1 MRLLLLIGLSAC
13 AFAAMPMVTVAAMPF
28 SPTAPAVT
36 QVDNNI
42 IMVARGGHGHH
53 YGWTRSHGRHLGFVR
68 GRHLA
73 WR

>member
-13 AFAAMPMVTVAAMPF
+13 AFAAMPMVTVAAMPS

-42 IMVARGGHGHH
+42 ITVARGGHGHH
-53 YGWTRSHGRHLGFVR
+53 YGWTRSRGRHLGFAR
-68 GRHLA
+68 GRHLG